1 MTWQDS
7 YLVKGQVNSHN
18 QTLHKYPSYAFLSTR
33 IAQLSDHDKTS
44 RQPRRVSCPHHMS
57 RRIEHPVV
65 ARSNRQSR
73 QDTLQVTVCVWQK
86 SWSSSSVPNHILQK
100 STQPFVMRFIFR
112 RNGTWPYLLLS
123 LCQVS
128 GQCILT
134 NSYKK
139 TFRNVLHISSI
150 QSEGKLNIAVI
161 PLPQILAQ
169 HLDENISIMEI
180 DADFM

>member
-73 QDTLQVTVCVWQK
+73 QDTLQVTVCVWQT

-100 STQPFVMRFIFR
+100 KYATLCYEVRLPTERDL
-112 RNGTWPYLLLS
+112 TS

-139 TFRNVLHISSI
+139 TFRNFLHISSI

-161 PLPQILAQ
+161 PLTEILAQ

-180 DADFM
+180 DADYM